1 MKADGLVFGEKSLS
15 KLAAVFDSRVQ
26 AEDVAV
32 RLRQQCRLEPS
43 QLQVISPGDPHP
55 GRKIEPESRGVR
67 QTAIKAHITFALLGI
82 VAGLV
87 IFAVLWGMNIAAVTS
102 SPLAVVGVL
111 VFFGAVF
118 GLFAG
123 GLITLRPDQDHVV
136 QTVRDALAEG
146 RHVVVA
152 HPRDHNQREE
162 LSAALHLAT
171 TNVASSL

>member
-1 MKADGLVFGEKSLS
+1 MKTDGPVFGEKSLS
-15 KLAAVFDSRVQ
+15 KLAAVFDSRAQ
-26 AEDVAV
+26 ADDVAS
-32 RLRQQCRLEPS
+32 RLRQQFQLEPS
-43 QLQVISPGDPHP
+43 QLQVISPDDPRP
-55 GRKIEPESRGVR
+55 GRKMEPESRGIR

-123 GLITLRPDQDHVV
+123 GLITLRPDQDHVI
-136 QTVRDALAEG
+136 QKVRDALKSG
-146 RHVVVA
+146 RYVVVA
-152 HPRDHNQREE
+152 HPRDHAQRDE
-162 LSAALHLAT
+162 LSEALQLVST
-171 TNVASSL
+171 DVSGSL

>member
-1 MKADGLVFGEKSLS
+1 MRTDGPVFGEKSLS
-15 KLAAVFDSRVQ
+15 KLAAVFDTRAQ
-26 AEDVAV
+26 AEDVAA
-32 RLRQQCRLEPS
+32 RLREQFGLEAA
-43 QLQVISPGDPHP
+43 QLQVVSPDDPHP
-55 GRKIEPESRGVR
+55 GRRIEPESRGIR

-87 IFAVLWGMNIAAVTS
+87 IFAVLWGMDIVAVRS

-136 QTVRDALAEG
+136 LKVRDALAAG

-152 HPRDHNQREE
+152 HPRDHAQREA
-162 LSAALHLAT
+162 LSGALHH
-171 TNVASSL
+171 ASSDVADSL

>member
-1 MKADGLVFGEKSLS
+1 MRTDGPVFGEKSLS
-15 KLAAVFDSRVQ
+15 KLAAVFETRAQ
-26 AEDVAV
+26 ADDAVA
-32 RLRQQCRLEPS
+32 RLQQQFSLDAS
-43 QLQVISPGDPHP
+43 QLQVVSPDDPHP
-55 GRKIEPESRGVR
+55 GRRIEPESRGIR

-87 IFAVLWGMNIAAVTS
+87 IFAILWGMHIVAVRS

-136 QTVRDALAEG
+136 LKVRDALASG

-152 HPRDHNQREE
+152 HPRDQAQRDE
-162 LSAALHLAT
+162 LSDALHRVSGD
-171 TNVASSL
+171 VAGSL

>member
-1 MKADGLVFGEKSLS
+1 MRTDGPVFGEKSLS
-15 KLAAVFDSRVQ
+15 KLAAVFDTRAQ
-26 AEDVAV
+26 AEDVV
-32 RLRQQCRLEPS
+32 TRLREQLGLEAA
-43 QLQVISPGDPHP
+43 QLQVVSPDDPHP
-55 GRKIEPESRGVR
+55 GRRIEPESRGIR

-87 IFAVLWGMNIAAVTS
+87 IFAILWGMGIVAVGS
-102 SPLAVVGVL
+102 SPLAAVGVV

-136 QTVRDALAEG
+136 LKVRDALADG

-152 HPRDHNQREE
+152 HPRDQAQREA
-162 LSAALHLAT
+162 LSEALHHASSD
-171 TNVASSL
+171 VASSL